1 MVVAG
6 KDLEEEE
13 AKAAEVEEE
22 TVVEAE
28 EEVGVE
34 AEEAEWEA
42 AAVFRL
48 VF

>member
-1 MVVAG
+1 VVVVG
-6 KDLEEEE
+6 KGLEEEE
-13 AKAAEVEEE
+13 AEAAEVEEE

-42 AAVFRL
+42 AAVYKL